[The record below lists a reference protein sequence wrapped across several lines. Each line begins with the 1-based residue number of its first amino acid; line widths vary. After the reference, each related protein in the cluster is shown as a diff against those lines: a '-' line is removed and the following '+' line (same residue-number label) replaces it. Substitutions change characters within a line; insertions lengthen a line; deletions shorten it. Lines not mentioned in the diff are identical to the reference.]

1 MNDSEKIKMLKEI
14 LKDKD
19 VMSKDILKEKP
30 VEGELVVAA
39 EGDSPEEAKETIL
52 KGLSKVKLPDES
64 KMEGMMPE
72 VENEEE
78 DSAEGGMEEGCSC
91 GDPEC
96 EGECDMDESSMGSED
111 KNILE
116 MLPEKSRMQ
125 FKKRLMEKI
134 KSL

>member
-19 VMSKDILKEKP
+19 TVSKGILGEKP
-30 VEGELVVAA
+30 EGELVVSA
-39 EGDSPEEAKETIL
+39 EGKSPEEAKKTIME
-52 KGLSKVKLPDES
+52 GLSKVNLPDE
-64 KMEGMMPE
+64 
-72 VENEEE
+72 EEMGEMLPMDGE
-78 DSAEGGMEEGCSC
+78 DSEEGCEC

-96 EGECDMDESSMGSED
+96 GGECKMDESSIEGDD
-111 KNILE
+111 KAILE
-116 MLPEKSRMQ
+116 MLPEKSKMQ